1 MKFIF
6 PMLIQIPYE
15 RRTFYQTLLN
25 LLFIPSTSCLF
36 FNTSNPIEINQTFNS
51 NDENVKFLVHIIAY
65 DNSFRFV
72 REVVLIIFFFSFCDL
87 ETFFVLEIAS
97 SYPSTHLSRGWL
109 FFSTIFLFLL
119 IFLFVIHLYT
129 WYKNFQRD
137 RLIQYHRFNQIDAGQ

>member
-36 FNTSNPIEINQTFNS
+36 FNASNPIEINQTFNS

-72 REVVLIIFFFSFCDL
+72 REVVLSIFSLVSVIQKHSSYWKLHHHIHQPISLVVGYFSVLSFSFFSF
-87 ETFFVLEIAS
+87 S
-97 SYPSTHLSRGWL
+97 SSLFISTLGTKTSN
-109 FFSTIFLFLL
+109 
-119 IFLFVIHLYT
+119 VI
-129 WYKNFQRD
+129 D
-137 RLIQYHRFNQIDAGQ
+137 